1 MKIRRVPS
9 TNLRLDHEQLN
20 DLLER
25 CEAPGPGAV
34 VRIGIRNHF
43 GDLCTVV
50 EAEGPQEALNVV
62 SCLEG
67 RDMVDE
73 LTDEAPHEKFESIFR
88 DRKAFVGR

>member
-20 DLLER
+20 DMLER
-25 CEAPGPGAV
+25 CDSPGPGEV
-34 VRIGIRNHF
+34 VRIGIRNHY
-43 GDLCTVV
+43 GELCTVV

-73 LTDEAPHEKFESIFR
+73 LTDEAPQEKFESIFR
-88 DRKAFVGR
+88 DRKPSVTR